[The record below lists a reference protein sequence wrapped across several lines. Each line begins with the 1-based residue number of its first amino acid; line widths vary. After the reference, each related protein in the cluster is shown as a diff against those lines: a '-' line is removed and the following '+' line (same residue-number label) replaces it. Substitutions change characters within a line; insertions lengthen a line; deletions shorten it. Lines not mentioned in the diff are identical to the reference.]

1 MRPASRVRSTENLLS
16 TAPGDGSDYDEP
28 MSRGTPT
35 RGRGRPPSSESPA
48 TEEQVL
54 ARALTAFATYGYD
67 GVSMRMLASDLGVSH
82 NLLHQKYGSKLSL
95 WYAAVDRA
103 FTPLA
108 QTLYESSAG
117 AAAAEPI
124 DRLQRFVESF
134 ALYSAEHPDSLRLVN
149 LEGSIPGERLDYICE
164 QFIVPVYRHLLPTYR
179 QLVADGT
186 LRRIPIATLY
196 YLITSGCAAMFTSAE
211 LTGKLFG
218 EKALSKVNHRKHAR
232 EAARLIVEGLRVR

>member
-1 MRPASRVRSTENLLS
+1 V
-16 TAPGDGSDYDEP
+16 
-28 MSRGTPT
+28 
-35 RGRGRPPSSESPA
+35 

-54 ARALTAFATYGYD
+54 SRALTAFATYGYD
-67 GVSMRMLASDLGVSH
+67 AVSMRMLASDLGVSH

-108 QTLYESSAG
+108 EALYESSG
-117 AAAAEPI
+117 AAVEPI

-149 LEGSIPGERLDYICE
+149 LEGSIPGERLDYLCD

-218 EKALSKVNHRKHAR
+218 EKALGKANHRKHAR
-232 EAARLIVEGLRVR
+232 EAARIIVEGLRVR